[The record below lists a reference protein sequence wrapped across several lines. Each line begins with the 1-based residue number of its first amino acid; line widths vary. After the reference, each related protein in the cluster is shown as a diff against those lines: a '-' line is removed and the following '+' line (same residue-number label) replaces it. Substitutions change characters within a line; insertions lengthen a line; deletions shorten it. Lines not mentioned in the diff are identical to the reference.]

1 MQPFDSHW
9 TTSGRSAHVL
19 IVEDNADA
27 AESLEMLLEVLGH
40 AVEVVA
46 DGPAALEA
54 VSAGA
59 FDAVLV
65 DIGLP
70 GIDGYEVARRIRL
83 LPNART
89 MLVAALT
96 GYGLE
101 DDRQRARA
109 AVFDLHLVKL
119 VKIEYLESFLAPV

>member
-1 MQPFDSHW
+1 
-9 TTSGRSAHVL
+9 
-19 IVEDNADA
+19 
-27 AESLEMLLEVLGH
+27 MLLEVLGH
-40 AVEVVA
+40 AIEVVA

-54 VSAGA
+54 VSAGD

-70 GIDGYEVARRIRL
+70 GIDGYEVAPRIRL
-83 LPNART
+83 LPNAKT

-101 DDRQRARA
+101 DDRQRGRT
-109 AVFDLHLVKL
+109 AVLRSASRQTGQD
-119 VKIEYLESFLAPV
+119 

>member
-1 MQPFDSHW
+1 ME
-9 TTSGRSAHVL
+9 
-19 IVEDNADA
+19 I
-27 AESLEMLLEVLGH
+27 LLEVLGH
-40 AVEVVA
+40 AVQVVA

-54 VSAGA
+54 VSAGD

-70 GIDGYEVARRIRL
+70 GIDGYEVARRIRM
-83 LPNART
+83 LPNAET

-101 DDRQRARA
+101 EERQRARA
-109 AVFDLHLVKL
+109 AGFDLHLVKP
-119 VKIEYLESFLAPV
+119 VKIEYLESFLIRDSSDWTPERPI

>member
-1 MQPFDSHW
+1 
-9 TTSGRSAHVL
+9 
-19 IVEDNADA
+19 
-27 AESLEMLLEVLGH
+27 MLLEVLGH
-40 AVEVVA
+40 VAQVAA

-54 VSAGA
+54 VSAGD
-59 FDAVLV
+59 FDALV

-70 GIDGYEVARRIRL
+70 GIDGYEVARRIRM

-101 DDRQRARA
+101 EDRRRASICISSNR
-109 AVFDLHLVKL
+109 
-119 VKIEYLESFLAPV
+119 